1 MNRRLFTTS
10 LAASALALATGSFAF
25 VAGAIAQESTASP
38 EATPDDNKIPLS
50 SQPGFVL
57 GASRTFVVPDPG
69 FSDLTNGLLLNLQGS
84 GIEFDTPENAAATL
98 EFLRTAIPA
107 YYTDT
112 TEGVIASDVTDEPID
127 DFGDERIAQTLT
139 LTLDNDVFS
148 QFEFGIVLIRKG
160 PYLQFL
166 TGFSTE
172 RATEQV
178 MELAAAL
185 DDRWPSDDLW
195 DIVPTTQD
203 VPRTMT
209 HAGEEVTEPT
219 S

>member
-1 MNRRLFTTS
+1 
-10 LAASALALATGSFAF
+10 
-25 VAGAIAQESTASP
+25 
-38 EATPDDNKIPLS
+38 
-50 SQPGFVL
+50 VL
-57 GASRTFVVPDPG
+57 GVSRTFVVPDPG
-69 FSDLTNGLLLNLQGS
+69 FPDLSGGILLNLQGS

-98 EFLRTAIPA
+98 EFLGDAIPA

-112 TEGVIASDVTDEPID
+112 TEGVIDSEVTDEPID

-148 QFEFGIVLIRKG
+148 QFEFGIVIVRKG
-160 PYLQFL
+160 QFLQFL

-172 RATEQV
+172 RATEQTL
-178 MELAAAL
+178 ELAAAL
-185 DDRWPSDDLW
+185 DDRWPSGELW

>member
-1 MNRRLFTTS
+1 MNRRLFTSS
-10 LAASALALATGSFAF
+10 LTASALALATGSFTLA
-25 VAGAIAQESTASP
+25 AGAFAQESTASP
-38 EATPDDNKIPLS
+38 EATPEDNKIPLS

-57 GASRTFVVPDPG
+57 GVSRTFVVPDPG
-69 FSDLTNGLLLNLQGS
+69 FSDLSRGILLNLIGT

-112 TEGVIASDVTDEPID
+112 TEGVIDSEVTDEHVD
-127 DFGDERIAQTLT
+127 GFGDEEIAQTLT

-148 QFEFGIVLIRKG
+148 QFEFGIVIVRKEA
-160 PYLQFL
+160 YLQFL